1 MPKIN
6 RIRVNNV
13 KYNFGTQQYDDFV
26 MKMYGKNT
34 IYDLANGGGKSV
46 LMLLLL
52 QNMIPNCTLDEKQ
65 PIEKLFRGD
74 SKNTTIHSLIEWELD
89 EKDKKDGYLYLT
101 TGFCA
106 KKAKQS
112 EEEKDTASID
122 YFNYCIFYRKYNEND
137 IINLPLVNEEG
148 RITYSGLKS
157 YLKELEKNDL
167 SLKVYV
173 FDKKGEYQK
182 FIAEYG
188 LIESQW
194 EIIRGIN
201 KTEGHVRTYF
211 ENNYKTTRK
220 VVEDL
225 FIEEIIEKAFLNQ
238 IDGENVTQDMAQTLM
253 QIKDK
258 LIELTKKKK
267 EISSYD
273 RQQELINVLI
283 ARIGTFLEQYRE
295 KEESL
300 DGLKRIYHSLESY
313 LKEVEES
320 IEEKNKKLEQIEE
333 SNLEQKK
340 KEELLKLNINE
351 RQKEELVYER
361 ETLLQQKNTVEDK
374 MDALLK
380 DLNKR
385 ESVNEYLRYLE
396 DEKERKEQEE
406 ILKSFQE
413 GKKGS
418 REEAAL
424 YAYNIKLRL
433 DEALS
438 ETVEEEKSL
447 AQKQEKIAKELQG
460 LKESEK
466 ELELKINLSKH
477 TLSMLSKEEQ
487 QWNQKISRL
496 RNELLNPVLGSAK
509 DALKQN
515 EERLR
520 KYQKEATTVK
530 EQESQCQEILLELG
544 VQRETLKKEIK
555 DLYEEKEKLLK
566 EEEEINASLKKQER
580 LKEIYEVKNEK
591 FLKQA
596 ILQKITLNQEE
607 IQKLRKK
614 KEGTEEFL
622 RALEQGENPYVGKG
636 AKAVKDYIKTRHGI
650 DAILGMEYLQGL
662 KEEERKLHLEKQP
675 LLPYG
680 VLVEQFSELS
690 MDENLKNL
698 ELEEDIVPVF
708 NLEYEK
714 KIRGSFESNYMFF
727 VSKKKEGY
735 GPWNKEEEKLKKQ
748 ALLGE
753 LNESMEE
760 KERQLL
766 TYEEDLKEVL
776 AMKEV
781 SKDSYANRL
790 AEFRTAI
797 EEKEEN
803 INRVLEKEKERRLK
817 LLECQKKGQEFGEKL
832 LEGKKEENILLEIL
846 ALQEDLEE
854 KEKGRKEEQEQI
866 LVWNKELEDLQKQ
879 LWNLQQDLL
888 KGEEKRNALKE
899 KIKKESEFF
908 EKEVKEYVPKEGDWE
923 ILTLVDSVLLAKF
936 SAVKALL
943 NKAEISFE
951 DKKRFIK
958 SLKNSQETSLKR
970 MKKKG
975 FTLETMMQLEKE
987 ESLIETREEVLETME
1002 RELLELQ
1009 KEEGQ
1014 YKTQLAGKDAKIS
1027 HMEGRIELARNSLQ
1041 EKFQMEDKEFYQN
1054 GSIEEL
1060 KKQLDSCKE
1069 VYEELKKGKNSCK
1082 EELAALNRQKEK
1094 QEGWFNEAKHYLL
1107 MYEVD
1112 LQGDAVY
1119 EGNSEKMQEDFKA
1132 YKKTLEQ
1139 NQKKTAKAI
1148 QEFESYKM
1156 QTVDSLKEL
1165 DAYELA
1171 HTIREQVVLPKDLDT
1186 AKELMENLDAM
1197 KDYIVLEKDRIQKGI
1212 VDMEFMK
1219 QNFESQC
1226 LQRCQDVK
1234 MELDRLS
1241 KLSRIQLDGQL
1252 VQMIQLNIPY
1262 VKEELCAQRM
1272 SLYIDEIIEQADKKN
1287 SQMEVVLYLKGQLSL
1302 KKLFSVMVT
1311 DMNGIGLY
1319 LYKRERIK
1327 EQSRFLRYE
1336 EAVGSTGQSQGIYIQ
1351 FLISVIHY
1359 IANIN
1364 SHAKEQNGVS
1374 NVIFLDNPFGAA
1386 KDVYIWEPIFELLK
1400 TNQVQLIVPAR
1411 GATPAITN
1419 RFDVNYVLGQKQV
1432 GKVQQTVVV
1441 DYRSE
1446 VEQERLEYHR
1456 LEFEQETFDFV

>member
-52 QNMIPNCTLDEKQ
+52 QNLIPNCTLDEKQ

-182 FIAEYG
+182 FIAGYG

-211 ENNYKTTRK
+211 ETNYKTTRK

-238 IDGENVTQDMAQTLM
+238 IDGENVNQDMAETLL

-283 ARIGTFLEQYRE
+283 ARIGTFLEQYHE

-300 DGLKRIYHSLESY
+300 DGLKRIYHSLETF
-313 LKEVEES
+313 LKEIETS

-333 SNLEQKK
+333 SHGNQKK

-351 RQKEELVYER
+351 RQGEELLFER
-361 ETLLQQKNTVEDK
+361 ETLAQQKGTVEDK
-374 MDALLK
+374 IQMLVK

-385 ESVNEYLRYLE
+385 ESVNEYLKYRE
-396 DEKERKEQEE
+396 DEKELREQEE

-418 REEAAL
+418 REEASL

-433 DEALS
+433 DEKLS

-447 AQKQEKIAKELQG
+447 AKKQEEIAKELQG
-460 LKESEK
+460 FKESEK
-466 ELELKINLSKH
+466 ELELKVNLSKH

-496 RNELLNPVLGSAK
+496 RNELSNPVLGSIK
-509 DALKQN
+509 DAIKQN
-515 EERLR
+515 EERMR
-520 KYQKEATTVK
+520 KFQKEVK
-530 EQESQCQEILLELG
+530 EGKELESQCQEVLLELG

-555 DLYEEKEKLLK
+555 DLYEKKDGLL
-566 EEEEINASLKKQER
+566 EEEKDIKAALEKQER
-580 LKEIYEVKNEK
+580 LKEIYEVKQEK

-596 ILQKITLNQEE
+596 ILQKITMNQEE
-607 IQKLRKK
+607 TQKLRKQ
-614 KEGTEEFL
+614 KEGIEEFL
-622 RALEQGENPYVGKG
+622 RALERGENPYVGKG
-636 AKAVKDYIKTRHGI
+636 ANIIKDYIKTRHGM
-650 DAILGMEYLQGL
+650 DCILGIEYLNGL

-680 VLVEQFSELS
+680 VLVEHFSELS

-698 ELEEDIVPVF
+698 ELEEDMVPIF
-708 NLEYEK
+708 NLEMEK

-727 VSKKKEGY
+727 VSRKKEGL
-735 GPWNKEEEKLKKQ
+735 GAWNKEEEQLKKQ
-748 ALLGE
+748 ALLGAIK
-753 LNESMEE
+753 ESIEE
-760 KERQLL
+760 KEQLL
-766 TYEEDLKEVL
+766 SSYEEDLKEVL

-781 SKDSYANRL
+781 SREFYADRL
-790 AEFRTAI
+790 TEFRNSI
-797 EEKEEN
+797 EEKEES
-803 INRVLEKEKERRLK
+803 IHHVLEKEKERK
-817 LLECQKKGQEFGEKL
+817 LQLAECQKKAQEWNERL

-854 KEKGRKEEQEQI
+854 KEGERREEQEQI
-866 LVWNKELEDLQKQ
+866 LKWSKELEEIQKQ
-879 LWNLQQDLL
+879 LWNLQQELL

-899 KIKKESEFF
+899 KINKESEFF
-908 EKEVKEYVPKEGDWE
+908 EKEVKEYVPEEGDLE

-936 SAVKALL
+936 TAVKALL
-943 NKAEISFE
+943 QKAEVSFE
-951 DKKRFIK
+951 DKKRWIK

-975 FTLETMMQLEKE
+975 YTLETMMQMETE
-987 ESLIETREEVLETME
+987 ESLIETKEDVLETME

-1009 KEEGQ
+1009 KEEGE
-1014 YKTQLAGKDAKIS
+1014 YKERLAGKDAKIS
-1027 HMEGRIELARNSLQ
+1027 HMEGRIELARNELQ
-1041 EKFQMEDKEFYQN
+1041 EKFRMEEEEFHQK
-1054 GSIEEL
+1054 GSVEEL
-1060 KKQLDSCKE
+1060 TKQLASCKE
-1069 VYEELKKGKNSCK
+1069 VYDGLKKEKNACK
-1082 EELAALNRQKEK
+1082 EELSALSREKEK
-1094 QEGWFNEAKHYLL
+1094 QEGWLNEAKHYLF

-1112 LQGDAVY
+1112 LQGEALY
-1119 EGNSEKMQEDFKA
+1119 EGTREKMQEDFKA

-1171 HTIREQVVLPKDLDT
+1171 QTIKEQVMLPKDLET

-1197 KDYIVLEKDRIQKGI
+1197 KEYIVLEKERIQKGI
-1212 VDMEFMK
+1212 LDMEFMK

-1287 SQMEVVLYLKGQLSL
+1287 SQAEVVMYLKGQLSL

-1364 SHAKEQNGVS
+1364 SHNQEQSGIS